1 VDAIPRESR
10 STARAG
16 LLQNAKASLA
26 RSLARCVCVCV
37 CGYVNLAAQPGRSV
51 GRSSCAAVLRK
62 TELQRL
68 QSDSVDAGVGD
79 GSRSRVADGSRSVLS
94 APSLPL
100 SLSLFAI
107 APYLISAA
115 EWSFRRPVAA
125 SSSASPAR
133 CCCCCCCRAVCL
145 RRSED
150 DQLIARAA
158 WMSSAWSHS
167 TTMQAVLR
175 RWTPGEYVRVQG

>member
-1 VDAIPRESR
+1 MRFRVKVGPRR
-10 STARAG
+10 ARVCCRTPRPR
-16 LLQNAKASLA
+16 LLF
-26 RSLARCVCVCV
+26 RSLAVCVWLCEL
-37 CGYVNLAAQPGRSV
+37 GSTALSV
-51 GRSSCAAVLRK
+51 GRLSCAAVLRE
-62 TELQRL
+62 TGLQRL

-125 SSSASPAR
+125 ASSASPAR
-133 CCCCCCCRAVCL
+133 CCCCCRAVCL

-167 TTMQAVLR
+167 TTMQAVLC
-175 RWTPGEYVRVQG
+175 RWTPGEYVRI

>member
-1 VDAIPRESR
+1 MCVWLCELG
-10 STARAG
+10 STA
-16 LLQNAKASLA
+16 
-26 RSLARCVCVCV
+26 
-37 CGYVNLAAQPGRSV
+37 RSV
-51 GRSSCAAVLRK
+51 GRSSCAAVLRE
-62 TELQRL
+62 TGLQRL

-125 SSSASPAR
+125 ASSASPAR
-133 CCCCCCCRAVCL
+133 RCCCCCCRCRAVCL

>member
-1 VDAIPRESR
+1 MDAIPRESR
-10 STARAG
+10 PTARAG

-26 RSLARCVCVCV
+26 RSLARCVCVC
-37 CGYVNLAAQPGRSV
+37 GYVNLAAQPGRS
-51 GRSSCAAVLRK
+51 SCAAVLRE

-133 CCCCCCCRAVCL
+133 CCCCCCRAVCL

>member
-26 RSLARCVCVCV
+26 RSLARCVCVWLCEL
-37 CGYVNLAAQPGRSV
+37 GSTA
-51 GRSSCAAVLRK
+51 RSSCAAVLRE

-133 CCCCCCCRAVCL
+133 CCCCCRAVCL